1 MSRTPTKTHEL
12 SEKMDAIVRRMNQG
26 ELTAEDV
33 VRQLFPMAMASF
45 AQASR
50 ECEEI
55 NQSLDEIE
63 GRLLEARTMA
73 KYLLEF
79 IGNSKL
85 LDEFQEFMDQK
96 IKERIN

>member
-1 MSRTPTKTHEL
+1 MGRTVSRTHEL

-55 NQSLDEIE
+55 SQSLDEIE

-73 KYLLEF
+73 KYLFEF
-79 IGNSKL
+79 IGHSKL